1 MVRLVS
7 LCIIL
12 CLILF
17 LGVTFFK
24 VIMPFLL
31 PLFLAGVVAMISQPL
46 LNYFVKRTHGHV
58 RIAAGIT
65 TTILVSAIL
74 VPLCVGIFLGSL
86 QLFTTVVNVLDE
98 ANWNKTVQTVREK
111 VEISNVKL
119 HQFVEWSNDY
129 LGQAADTQDVNSEA
143 KNSEITDEFIRKNLQ
158 ATLVP
163 IAKRSLGFAAS
174 TVGML
179 GSIFSA
185 LIAWIMF
192 IIALYYFLADGFVL
206 IESTQSLIPVHL
218 DYQRR
223 LIDQFQ
229 KVVRAVVLATFL
241 AAIGQGL
248 TTAIALSIVGFEHFI
263 IFLILATITSMIP
276 LLGSWL
282 IWGPCAGWLLYQGH
296 WGSALFLILVGTL
309 IVGTMDNIIRTY
321 VLQSDAKLH
330 PLLAFVSVLGGLQMM
345 GLWGVFIGPIVASC
359 LHALVQIFNTELR
372 AFSKEK
378 FQSDGLLDLVPSEK
392 KAGDDPDA
400 KDKQTASE
408 TATGQET
415 SKSEPSS
422 EAPEKQSTQ
431 EPDSDDS
438 PAAQAQKNLGDKQS
452 SSD

>member
-31 PLFLAGVVAMISQPL
+31 PLFLAGIVAMISQPL
-46 LNYFVKRTHGHV
+46 LNYFVKRTNGHV

-74 VPLCVGIFLGSL
+74 IPLCVGIFLGSL

-98 ANWNKTVQTVREK
+98 ANWNKTVHAIRQK
-111 VEISNVKL
+111 VEISNEKI
-119 HQFVEWSNDY
+119 HQFVDWSNQY
-129 LGQAADTQDVNSEA
+129 LDSDLNSLEPSKDTQKA
-143 KNSEITDEFIRKNLQ
+143 KITDEFIRKNLQ
-158 ATLVP
+158 LTLVP
-163 IAKRSLGFAAS
+163 IAKRSMGYAAS
-174 TVGML
+174 TVGLL
-179 GSIFSA
+179 GSIFGA
-185 LIAWIMF
+185 LVAWVMF
-192 IIALYYFLADGFVL
+192 VIALYYFLADGYLL

-218 DYQRR
+218 DYQKR

-248 TTAIALSIVGFEHFI
+248 ATAIALYLVGFEHFI
-263 IFLILATITSMIP
+263 VFLILATITSMVP
-276 LLGSWL
+276 LMGSWL
-282 IWGPCAGWLLYQGH
+282 IWLPCAGWLMYQGH
-296 WGSALFLILVGTL
+296 WGPAIFLILVGTL
-309 IVGTMDNIIRTY
+309 VIGTMDNIIRTY

-359 LHALVQIFNTELR
+359 LHALVQIFNAELK

-378 FQSDGLLDLVPSEK
+378 FNTRNMLDLVPDEE
-392 KAGDDPDA
+392 DDDA
-400 KDKQTASE
+400 QSKQ
-408 TATGQET
+408 QESA
-415 SKSEPSS
+415 SKSDQKTEQQKSDTAAEDDQAKQEQTTDAEKPEDNQDQSSPPPSS
-422 EAPEKQSTQ
+422 
-431 EPDSDDS
+431 
-438 PAAQAQKNLGDKQS
+438 
-452 SSD
+452 

>member
-7 LCIIL
+7 LSIIF

-31 PLFLAGVVAMISQPL
+31 PLFLAAVVAMVSQPL
-46 LNYFVKRTHGHV
+46 LQYFIKRARGHV

-65 TTILVSAIL
+65 TTLIISAIF

-111 VEISNVKL
+111 VEVSNVKL
-119 HQFVEWSNDY
+119 HQFVEWSNEY
-129 LGQAADTQDVNSEA
+129 LGKEEAAEEGT
-143 KNSEITDEFIRKNLQ
+143 TDQEQSKVADDFIRKNLQ

-179 GSIFSA
+179 GTIFSA
-185 LIAWIMF
+185 VIAWIMF
-192 IIALYYFLADGFVL
+192 VIALYYFLADGYVL
-206 IESTQSLIPVHL
+206 VESTQSLIPVHL
-218 DYQRR
+218 DYQRQ
-223 LIDQFQ
+223 LIDKFQ
-229 KVVRAVVLATFL
+229 KVVRAVVLGTFL

-248 TTAIALSIVGFEHFI
+248 MTAIALYIVGFEHFFI
-263 IFLILATITSMIP
+263 LLILATITSMVP
-276 LLGSWL
+276 LMGSWI
-282 IWGPCAGWLLYQGH
+282 IWGPCAGWLMYQGS
-296 WGSALFLILVGTL
+296 WGAAIFLILFGTL
-309 IVGTMDNIIRTY
+309 VVGTMDNVIRTY
-321 VLQSDAKLH
+321 ILQSDAKLH

-359 LHALVQIFNTELR
+359 LHALVQIFNAELR

-378 FQSDGLLDLVPSEK
+378 FNSTNLLDLVPEDEKTKQANQEDGQQTDSTAETTQTETPAPETETNVESSESPESQPEQKQEK
-392 KAGDDPDA
+392 K
-400 KDKQTASE
+400 S
-408 TATGQET
+408 
-415 SKSEPSS
+415 
-422 EAPEKQSTQ
+422 PE
-431 EPDSDDS
+431 SD
-438 PAAQAQKNLGDKQS
+438 
-452 SSD
+452 